1 MRLRTVDFP
10 TFMRPYSRDL
20 RQKIVDF
27 YNNGDGSIRQ
37 LARRFAL
44 SSDCVQRLLKQQR
57 ETGSIAPKAYV
68 GGPKPTLQHQH
79 LQVLQQLVQDDNDA
93 TLVQL
98 AERLQQ
104 QTQLQV
110 SASTISR
117 ALKKL
122 GITRKKK
129 SEGG

>member
-1 MRLRTVDFP
+1 
-10 TFMRPYSRDL
+10 MRPYSCDL
-20 RQKIVDF
+20 RQRIVDL
-27 YNNGDGSIRQ
+27 YNSGDGSIRQ
-37 LARRFAL
+37 LAHRFAV
-44 SSDCVQRLLKQQR
+44 SPDCVRRLLKQER
-57 ETGSIAPKAYV
+57 ETHSIAPKAYV
-68 GGPKPTLQHQH
+68 GGPKPALQKQH
-79 LQVLQQLVQDDNDA
+79 LQVLEQLVQDDNDA

-98 AERLQQ
+98 ATRLQQ

-117 ALKKL
+117 ALKPL